1 MHLNIIKYLNFKP
14 KIAKKVKIHQTSWI
28 IGNTS
33 INKNTIIEDN
43 VVIRG
48 DGDKISIGEDCIIQK
63 YSTVHVASDF
73 LGTSIGDRC
82 IIGKGSVIHACKL
95 GQDIIVGENAVV
107 MDGSLVENNSIIT
120 ADTLISP
127 GKKFPPFSLI
137 SGSPGKIVR
146 KLNNYDFN
154 KIKNRSLQKN
164 KDIFLSKNNFRM
176 IKRYSSKYTRLPY
189 LELPY
194 LEKGLASENIFIA
207 PDAILT
213 SKLVMEDLSSIWFSV
228 SILSD
233 KQEGNCSVG
242 MGSNI
247 QDNSIINT
255 KSKKCSIGARVTI
268 GHNVIINGP
277 IKIEDDAVIGM
288 GSFIEEGCI
297 IKKNAFVGANSYLSR
312 ETVVP
317 EKKIFAGNPA
327 KYFRDVRSDEE
338 LYFKRGQKIYEEL
351 TKKYC
356 DFLIKH

>member
-14 KIAKKVKIHQTSWI
+14 KIAKEVKIHQTSWI

-189 LELPY
+189 LE
-194 LEKGLASENIFIA
+194 KGLASENIFIA